1 RLFSVSRRG
10 MKNPHNR
17 SVDIAGVKPLYIRS
31 AYVLVGI
38 YCSRIS
44 RYSERVFAGDIMS
57 LFPRPG
63 ERRQ

>member
-1 RLFSVSRRG
+1 

-63 ERRQ
+63 ERRR